1 MLGSALEQSGV
12 DASVMAEYMELLAE
26 QARQTQEGQ
35 AASFDL
41 KALMK
46 RYREGCKAEDDFK
59 AALTVEK
66 GEKASFTIDGKEQA
80 CRGYEVTVSK
90 EAMINFLRTSSD
102 FFLQDEVLKKD
113 FLKRLEL
120 SVKLS
125 QLAGAQMEGQDFPT
139 AQEMQEQIA
148 LNAVDICW
156 LILIA

>member
-1 MLGSALEQSGV
+1 
-12 DASVMAEYMELLAE
+12 
-26 QARQTQEGQ
+26 
-35 AASFDL
+35 
-41 KALMK
+41 MK

-125 QLAGAQMEGQDFPT
+125 QLAGAQMEGQDFLPLRRCRSRPMRRPERKLT
-139 AQEMQEQIA
+139 G
-148 LNAVDICW
+148 
-156 LILIA
+156 